1 MILKPLVRPARATA
15 SGHLVAGLLA
25 GLFCVCRGAV
35 DEAPGTPGR
44 ELVRD
49 PRFTRGFHLL
59 DPTPGRRVVDGR
71 LAPTGR
77 EIEPVWDLAQW
88 SSRFPLG
95 PGPAAES
102 EHGAARWANAAKTV
116 TLGGDGTN
124 RADLSLAVH
133 ASREYAAGAR
143 KSGEPWVHLLVQQ
156 NFTNPPSRDEIATA
170 RLRLEVR
177 LVKSRLHRTP
187 DYTPEL
193 HAAQYQMFLTLQ
205 NSNRRSQGFGRFV
218 WFGIPLY
225 DDRARI
231 PPEHKQRDTAGSDM
245 FIYTPAGDLFSP
257 RSAHDGEW
265 IQVDCD
271 LRPLLIEALET
282 AWRRGF
288 LDESRD
294 LADYRLTGMNLGW
307 EVPGV
312 FDVEMGVRGL
322 SLVVTSGGHTT
333 AETAHGRE
341 HAR

>member
-1 MILKPLVRPARATA
+1 MIFKAASYPARSRACQFA
-15 SGHLVAGLLA
+15 GVVFAVA
-25 GLFCVCRGAV
+25 VCCARCGIAAE
-35 DEAPGTPGR
+35 EAGTPRR

-49 PRFTRGFHLL
+49 PHFTRGFYLL
-59 DPTPGRRVVDGR
+59 DPTPGRRVVCGR
-71 LAPTGR
+71 LAPT
-77 EIEPVWDLAQW
+77 ESEAEPAWDLAQW
-88 SSRFPLG
+88 SSRFPLAA
-95 PGPAAES
+95 GPAVES
-102 EHGAARWANAAKTV
+102 EHGAARWSNAAKTV
-116 TLGGDGTN
+116 TMGGGGTN
-124 RADLSLAVH
+124 RADLSLAVN

-156 NFTNPPSRDEIATA
+156 NFTNPPSLGEIGTA
-170 RLRLEVR
+170 RLRIEAR

-205 NSNRRSQGFGRFV
+205 NANRRSPGFGRFV

-245 FIYTPAGDLFSP
+245 FIYTPSGELFSR

-265 IQVDCD
+265 IEVDRD

-282 AWRRGF
+282 AWQRGF

-307 EVPGV
+307 EVPGLL
-312 FDVEMGVRGL
+312 DVELAVRGL
-322 SLVVTSGGHTT
+322 SLVVTT
-333 AETAHGRE
+333 AGARGR
-341 HAR
+341 

>member
-1 MILKPLVRPARATA
+1 MAVLL
-15 SGHLVAGLLA
+15 GGLL
-25 GLFCVCRGAV
+25 CVCRGAEV
-35 DEAPGTPGR
+35 EAPVMPGF

-49 PRFTRGFHLL
+49 PHFTWGFHLL
-59 DPTPGRRVVDGR
+59 DPTPGRRVVCGR
-71 LAPTGR
+71 LAPKGS
-77 EIEPVWDLAQW
+77 EADPVWDLAQW
-88 SSRFPLG
+88 SSRFPLAA
-95 PGPAAES
+95 GPAVES
-102 EHGAARWANAAKTV
+102 EHGVVRWSNAAKSV
-116 TLGGDGTN
+116 TLGAGGAN
-124 RADLSLAVH
+124 RADLSLAVN

-143 KSGEPWVHLLVQQ
+143 KFGEPWVHLLVQQ
-156 NFTNPPSRDEIATA
+156 NFTNSPSLGEIGTA
-170 RLRLEVR
+170 RLRIEAR
-177 LVKSRLHRTP
+177 LVKSRLHRTR

-205 NSNRRSQGFGRFV
+205 NSNRRSPGFGRFV

-245 FIYTPAGDLFSP
+245 FIYTPSGELFSR

-282 AWRRGF
+282 AWGRGF

-322 SLVVTSGGHTT
+322 SLAVTTVR
-333 AETAHGRE
+333 APDP
-341 HAR
+341 